1 MTPALAFAQE
11 FAYVVHLVLHEAP
24 AADQD
29 TALRSAVV
37 ALRLGETEIT
47 TRGFDL
53 LAEGAEVPTSFV
65 GVSDLLA
72 QLRGHGIVALRFDAT
87 AAATAVMMVARQL
100 ATPPDP
106 SGPPTAAW
114 SVLADDTSGINA
126 TVDTALPLADAA
138 RPSGGHEAT
147 PDSQTGADHSGANL
161 PFAAVR
167 RSSATPAELFAR
179 IDAAP
184 QAPGAGQLVEQLFFL
199 AEDAAGQGRV
209 DELLDVLDG
218 AVTRQ
223 HHATDVGLQRVF
235 KLLMRRLGRPFAL
248 RPIVDQISGQ
258 TDHAA
263 RAIDVCRR
271 VGDAAVDM
279 LVETL
284 VAAES
289 RSARRAVFDAL
300 LRLRLSAETL
310 QHLMRDPRWFVVRNA
325 VDLAAEHRLTELEPQ
340 CIALVRH
347 SDERVRRSALHALAR
362 LGTRRAVATL
372 EHALADPLSAVRAR
386 AAAVIGGLK
395 SSRAVEIV
403 AGAIARERDPDVL
416 TELHIALG
424 QLGTPEAVQHLIV
437 AAEPGGFLFRRK
449 STIMRLAA
457 VQGLVRASTPEAL
470 QALSELA
477 EDKDPEVRKSLE
489 KARRSTGE
497 FEATPAPR
505 TDARP

>member
-11 FAYVVHLVLHEAP
+11 FAYLVHLVLHEAP
-24 AADQD
+24 APDQE
-29 TALRSAVV
+29 TALRSAAV
-37 ALRLGETEIT
+37 ALRLGEAEIAA
-47 TRGFDL
+47 RGFEL
-53 LAEGAEVPTSFV
+53 FAEGAEVPESFV
-65 GVSDLLA
+65 GVSDIVA
-72 QLRGHGIVALRFDAT
+72 QLRGHGIVSIRFDAT
-87 AAATAVMMVARQL
+87 AAAAGVMALARQL
-100 ATPPDP
+100 ALAPNPEGT
-106 SGPPTAAW
+106 PTAAW
-114 SVLADDTSGINA
+114 PVLADDTSGINA
-126 TVDTALPLADAA
+126 TLDAA
-138 RPSGGHEAT
+138 RAPDAFIRSSGGHDLAT
-147 PDSQTGADHSGANL
+147 AGQVDVDQTGANL
-161 PFAAVR
+161 PFAAIR
-167 RSSATPAELFAR
+167 RSTATAADLFAR

-184 QAPGAGQLVEQLFFL
+184 QAPATGQVIEQLFHL
-199 AEDAAGQGRV
+199 AEEAVDQGRV
-209 DELLDVLDG
+209 EELLEILDG
-218 AVTRQ
+218 AVSRQ
-223 HHATDVGLQRVF
+223 QRAADVGTQRIF

-248 RPIVDQISGQ
+248 RPVVEQIAQQ
-258 TDHAA
+258 TDYAG
-263 RAIDVCRR
+263 RATEVCRR
-271 VGDAAVDM
+271 VGDAAIDM

-347 SDERVRRSALHALAR
+347 ADERVRRSALHALAR

-372 EHALADPLSAVRAR
+372 EHALSDPLSAVRAR

-424 QLGTPEAVQHLIV
+424 QLGTPEAVQHLID

-477 EDKDPEVRKSLE
+477 GDKDPEVRKSLE
-489 KARRSTGE
+489 KARLPSGE
-497 FEATPAPR
+497 FEAIPPR
-505 TDARP
+505 ADARP